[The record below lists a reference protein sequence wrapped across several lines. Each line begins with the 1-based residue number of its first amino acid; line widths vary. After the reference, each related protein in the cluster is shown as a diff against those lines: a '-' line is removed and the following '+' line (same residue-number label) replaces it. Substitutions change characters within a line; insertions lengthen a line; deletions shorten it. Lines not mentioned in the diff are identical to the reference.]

1 MESKAKRT
9 LVKSPPELWELAE
22 DPARMEAWI
31 AGLTGAPPGGLEVT
45 TRDRERALGWRAAG
59 RPGTGGDRDR
69 ARAIGIRDSVRIT
82 AEHDLADPQAALAAL
97 EGMLDEL
104 GSRSGAPSLA
114 ADPGRAAVVAALG
127 AALIDAL
134 DAHLPGAREH
144 AEATAAY
151 AFAIA
156 AELAWSRERAEL
168 VREAAKLHDAG
179 MVYVPAA
186 TLRKPE
192 AERDEDERALLA
204 SHIEAGA
211 GLARGAGLPDDVC
224 GWILATRERWDG
236 GGPEGLRGAAI
247 PEEGRLIRV
256 ACADRPAAALERPR
270 AGAGGAA
277 GRVGLGAGPA
287 RRRRRRR
294 GARARVAIGASRA

>member
-9 LVKSPPELWELAE
+9 LVKSAPELWELAE

-45 TRDRERALGWRAAG
+45 MRDRERALGWRAAG
-59 RPGTGGDRDR
+59 RPERAAIVIELAPSGFGT
-69 ARAIGIRDSVRIT
+69 SVRIT
-82 AEHDLADPQAALAAL
+82 AEHDLTIRRPPSRRSRECSMSSDP
-97 EGMLDEL
+97 
-104 GSRSGAPSLA
+104 RSGAPSLA

-127 AALIDAL
+127 AALVDAL
-134 DAHLPGAREH
+134 DAHLPGARQH

-156 AELAWSRERAEL
+156 AELAWPRERAEL

-192 AERDEDERALLA
+192 ASATRMSGRC
-204 SHIEAGA
+204 SPPTSRPGA
-211 GLARGAGLPDDVC
+211 GLARGAGIPDDVC

-236 GGPEGLRGAAI
+236 GGPEGLRGSEI
-247 PEEGRLIRV
+247 PDEGRLIRV
-256 ACADRPAAALERPR
+256 ACATDLLLLANGREPALAALR
-270 AGAGGAA
+270 AGSGA
-277 GRVGLGAGPA
+277 RAGPA
-287 RRRRRRR
+287 R
-294 GARARVAIGASRA
+294 GDAVAAVLDARSLTGTRA